1 MLLVR
6 IECHLVIFYP
16 QRPLLSVYGTDMIL
30 IPLTN
35 IIAIV
40 RATIPRRDSS
50 SQIHVMY
57 TGKWKKKK

>member
-40 RATIPRRDSS
+40 RVLGLGIYRQNGHMNLLR
-50 SQIHVMY
+50 
-57 TGKWKKKK
+57 K